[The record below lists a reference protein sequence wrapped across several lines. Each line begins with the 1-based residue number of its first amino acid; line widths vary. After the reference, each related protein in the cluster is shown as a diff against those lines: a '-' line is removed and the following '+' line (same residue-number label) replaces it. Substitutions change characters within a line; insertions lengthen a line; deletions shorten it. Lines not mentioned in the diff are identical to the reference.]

1 MKYELN
7 LIEKFKE
14 GREAGEAAGEAK
26 GISIGEANERSRMV
40 KAMHSKGIPVQT
52 IAECASIPVEE
63 VEAILKS

>member
-7 LIEKFKE
+7 LIEKYKD
-14 GREAGEAAGEAK
+14 GEAK

>member
-26 GISIGEANERSRMV
+26 GISIGEANATNRMI
-40 KAMHSKGIPVQT
+40 KSMHSKGISVQT